1 MSRFSS
7 ILEQNDVAQV
17 FDLFETY
24 QKNSIYVVG
33 GSIRDALLNREITD
47 IDFATS
53 LKPKT
58 ITEIL
63 NKENIKFI
71 DVGIDHGTVT
81 AIINE
86 RKFEITT
93 FRNDIFTDGRHAQVS
108 FSNSLEEDALR
119 RDFTINAMYLDKGG
133 NLIDPKD
140 GKTDLENRVVRFIGN
155 PDERIK
161 EDYLRLLRYFRFLSR
176 YLDNID
182 KASMDAS
189 ILLAKNLNLL
199 SAERLLLEFNKILLS
214 KNAINILDKIIKNDV
229 LTNIFIPVL
238 IDNYQLNKSLLKNIL
253 AKLINYKDRL
263 NYPFIIYVSFLIT
276 FLEQKETNK
285 NNIISLVIKKFKL
298 SREDKRLLIRNID
311 WLLNIK
317 KINKITI
324 INLWLDYGEL
334 EVMDFKDILIIN
346 DISIKNDLKNAF
358 NKPPPKFPISGK
370 DLIKKGLKEGKEVG
384 QVLNHI
390 RDWWILNDCKPSYS
404 ECLDKIKNFHN

>member
-7 ILEQNDVAQV
+7 ILEQKDVAQV

-161 EDYLRLLRYFRFLSR
+161 EDYLRILRYFRFLALFGDISPDAEVMKTIKAN
-176 YLDNID
+176 LDKLSVVSKERQWNEL
-182 KASMDAS
+182 KS
-189 ILLAKNLNLL
+189 ILSLNAPNHAISAMSEIGLFDVYFDGTSINDAFVNLIEIESRISL
-199 SAERLLLEFNKILLS
+199 SIDPILRLS
-214 KNAINILDKIIKNDV
+214 
-229 LTNIFIPVL
+229 TL
-238 IDNYQLNKSLLKNIL
+238 IDNSLDKANTIIKKLPLSKSDSTDLLKLSTLNKKIVSYMSMKEVRYLLYLLGRDGFQKQIL
-253 AKLINYKDRL
+253 VNWAKDTN
-263 NYPFIIYVSFLIT
+263 
-276 FLEQKETNK
+276 NK
-285 NNIISLVIKKFKL
+285 NEVNWRSLYEVAQSWEKPSFALTAKDVINMGISQGPMV
-298 SREDKRLLIRNID
+298 
-311 WLLNIK
+311 
-317 KINKITI
+317 
-324 INLWLDYGEL
+324 G
-334 EVMDFKDILIIN
+334 DIL
-346 DISIKNDLKNAF
+346 
-358 NKPPPKFPISGK
+358 
-370 DLIKKGLKEGKEVG
+370 KEVE
-384 QVLNHI
+384 V
-390 RDWWILNDCKPSYS
+390 WWAENDFID
-404 ECLDKIKNFHN
+404 DKFSLIERLKAIVQSKK

>member
-161 EDYLRLLRYFRFLSR
+161 EDYLRILRYFRFLALFGDISPDAEVMKTITANLDKLSVVSKERQWNELKSILSLNAPNNAISAMSEIGLLDVYFDGTSINDAFVNLIEIESRISLSIDPILRLSTLIENSLDKANTIIKKLPLSKSDSTDLLKLSTLNKKIVSYMSMKEVR
-176 YLDNID
+176 YLLYLLGRDGFQKQILVNWAKDTNNKNEVNWRSLYEVAQSWEKPSFALKAKDVINMGISQGPMVGDILKEVEDWWAENDFID
-182 KASMDAS
+182 DKFSL
-189 ILLAKNLNLL
+189 I
-199 SAERLLLEFNKILLS
+199 ERLKAIVQS
-214 KNAINILDKIIKNDV
+214 KK
-229 LTNIFIPVL
+229 
-238 IDNYQLNKSLLKNIL
+238 
-253 AKLINYKDRL
+253 
-263 NYPFIIYVSFLIT
+263 
-276 FLEQKETNK
+276 
-285 NNIISLVIKKFKL
+285 
-298 SREDKRLLIRNID
+298 
-311 WLLNIK
+311 
-317 KINKITI
+317 
-324 INLWLDYGEL
+324 
-334 EVMDFKDILIIN
+334 
-346 DISIKNDLKNAF
+346 
-358 NKPPPKFPISGK
+358 
-370 DLIKKGLKEGKEVG
+370 
-384 QVLNHI
+384 
-390 RDWWILNDCKPSYS
+390 
-404 ECLDKIKNFHN
+404 

>member
-63 NKENIKFI
+63 DRENIKFI

-161 EDYLRLLRYFRFLSR
+161 EDYLRILRYFRFLALFGDISPDAEVMKTIKAN
-176 YLDNID
+176 LDKLSVVSKERQWNEL
-182 KASMDAS
+182 KS
-189 ILLAKNLNLL
+189 ILSLAAPNNAI
-199 SAERLLLEFNKILLS
+199 SAMSEIGLLEDYFDGTGINDAFVNLIEIESRISLSIDPILRLS
-214 KNAINILDKIIKNDV
+214 
-229 LTNIFIPVL
+229 TL
-238 IDNYQLNKSLLKNIL
+238 IDNSLDKANTIIKKLPLSKSDSTDLLKLSTLNKKIVSYMSMKEVRYLLYLLGRDGFQKQIL
-253 AKLINYKDRL
+253 VNWAKDTN
-263 NYPFIIYVSFLIT
+263 
-276 FLEQKETNK
+276 NK
-285 NNIISLVIKKFKL
+285 NEVNWRSLYEVAQSWEKPSFALTAKDVINMGISQGPMV
-298 SREDKRLLIRNID
+298 
-311 WLLNIK
+311 
-317 KINKITI
+317 
-324 INLWLDYGEL
+324 G
-334 EVMDFKDILIIN
+334 DIL
-346 DISIKNDLKNAF
+346 
-358 NKPPPKFPISGK
+358 
-370 DLIKKGLKEGKEVG
+370 KEVE
-384 QVLNHI
+384 
-390 RDWWILNDCKPSYS
+390 DWWAENDFID
-404 ECLDKIKNFHN
+404 DKFSLIERLKAIVQSKK

>member
-1 MSRFSS
+1 MSRFSL

-24 QKNSIYVVG
+24 QKNSIFVVG
-33 GSIRDALLNREITD
+33 GAIRDALLNREITD

-71 DVGIDHGTVT
+71 DVGINHGTVT

-93 FRNDIFTDGRHAQVS
+93 FRKDIFTDGRHAQVS

-161 EDYLRLLRYFRFLSR
+161 EDYLRILRYFRFLALFGDISPDAEVMKTIKANLDKLSVVSKERQWNELKSILSLNAPNHAISAMSEIGLLDVYFDGTNINDAFVNLIEIESRISLSIDPILRLSTLIENSLDKANTIIKKLPLSKSDSTDLLKLSTLNKKIVSYMSMKEVR
-176 YLDNID
+176 YLLYLLGRDGFQ
-182 KASMDAS
+182 KQ
-189 ILLAKNLNLL
+189 ILVNWAK
-199 SAERLLLEFNKILLS
+199 
-214 KNAINILDKIIKNDV
+214 D
-229 LTNIFIPVL
+229 TN
-238 IDNYQLNKSLLKNIL
+238 
-253 AKLINYKDRL
+253 
-263 NYPFIIYVSFLIT
+263 
-276 FLEQKETNK
+276 NK
-285 NNIISLVIKKFKL
+285 NEVNWRSLYEVAQSWEKPSFALAAKDVINMGISQGPMV
-298 SREDKRLLIRNID
+298 
-311 WLLNIK
+311 
-317 KINKITI
+317 
-324 INLWLDYGEL
+324 G
-334 EVMDFKDILIIN
+334 DILKEVEDWWAEN
-346 DISIKNDLKNAF
+346 DFIDD
-358 NKPPPKFPISGK
+358 KFS
-370 DLIKKGLKEGKEVG
+370 LIEGLKAIVQSK
-384 QVLNHI
+384 
-390 RDWWILNDCKPSYS
+390 K
-404 ECLDKIKNFHN
+404 

>member
-7 ILEQNDVAQV
+7 ILEQNDVARV

-58 ITEIL
+58 ITKIL
-63 NKENIKFI
+63 NKENIKFS

-161 EDYLRLLRYFRFLSR
+161 EDYLRILRYFRFLALFGDISPDAEVMKTIKANLNKLSVVSKERQWNELKSILSLTAPNNAISAMSEIGLLDVFFDGTSINDAFVNLIEIESRISLSIDPILRLSTLIENSLDKANTIIKKLPLSKSDSTDLLKLSTLNKKIVSYMSMKEVR
-176 YLDNID
+176 YLLYLLGRDGFQKQILVNWAKDTNNKNEVNWRSLYEVAQSWEKPSFALTAKDVINMGISQGPMVGDILKEVEDWWAENDFID
-182 KASMDAS
+182 DKFSL
-189 ILLAKNLNLL
+189 I
-199 SAERLLLEFNKILLS
+199 ERLKAIVQS
-214 KNAINILDKIIKNDV
+214 KK
-229 LTNIFIPVL
+229 
-238 IDNYQLNKSLLKNIL
+238 
-253 AKLINYKDRL
+253 
-263 NYPFIIYVSFLIT
+263 
-276 FLEQKETNK
+276 
-285 NNIISLVIKKFKL
+285 
-298 SREDKRLLIRNID
+298 
-311 WLLNIK
+311 
-317 KINKITI
+317 
-324 INLWLDYGEL
+324 
-334 EVMDFKDILIIN
+334 
-346 DISIKNDLKNAF
+346 
-358 NKPPPKFPISGK
+358 
-370 DLIKKGLKEGKEVG
+370 
-384 QVLNHI
+384 
-390 RDWWILNDCKPSYS
+390 
-404 ECLDKIKNFHN
+404 

>member
-24 QKNSIYVVG
+24 QKNSIFVVG

-53 LKPKT
+53 LEPKT

-133 NLIDPKD
+133 NLFDPTD
-140 GKTDLENRVVRFIGN
+140 GKKDLENKVVRFIGN

-161 EDYLRLLRYFRFLSR
+161 EDYLRILRYFRFLALFGDISPDAEVMKTITANLDKLSVVSKERQWNELKSILSLTAPNNAISAMSEIGLLEDYFDGTGINDAFVNLIEIESRISFSIDPILRLSTLIENSLDKANTFLKKLPLSKSDSTDLLKLSTLNKKIVSYMSMKEVR
-176 YLDNID
+176 YLLYLLGRDGFQKQILVNWAKDKNNKNEVNWRSLYEVAQSWEKPSFALTAKDVINMGISQGPMVGDILKEVEDWWAENDFID
-182 KASMDAS
+182 DKFSL
-189 ILLAKNLNLL
+189 I
-199 SAERLLLEFNKILLS
+199 ERLKAIVQS
-214 KNAINILDKIIKNDV
+214 KK
-229 LTNIFIPVL
+229 
-238 IDNYQLNKSLLKNIL
+238 
-253 AKLINYKDRL
+253 
-263 NYPFIIYVSFLIT
+263 
-276 FLEQKETNK
+276 
-285 NNIISLVIKKFKL
+285 
-298 SREDKRLLIRNID
+298 
-311 WLLNIK
+311 
-317 KINKITI
+317 
-324 INLWLDYGEL
+324 
-334 EVMDFKDILIIN
+334 
-346 DISIKNDLKNAF
+346 
-358 NKPPPKFPISGK
+358 
-370 DLIKKGLKEGKEVG
+370 
-384 QVLNHI
+384 
-390 RDWWILNDCKPSYS
+390 
-404 ECLDKIKNFHN
+404 

>member
-119 RDFTINAMYLDKGG
+119 RDFTINAMYLDKSG
-133 NLIDPKD
+133 NLIDPTD
-140 GKTDLENRVVRFIGN
+140 GKKDLENRVVRFIGR

-161 EDYLRLLRYFRFLSR
+161 EDYLRILRYFRFLALFGDISPDAEVMKTISANLDKLSVVSKERQWNELKSILTLTAPNNAISAMSEIGLLDVYFDGTSINDAFVNLIEIESRISLSIDPILRFSTLIENSLDKANTIIKKLPLSKSDSTDLLKLSTLNKKIVSYMSMKEVR
-176 YLDNID
+176 YLLYLLGRDGFQKQILVNWAMDTNNKNEVNWRSLYEVAQSWEKPSFALTAKDVINMGISQGPMVGDILKEVEDWWAENDFID
-182 KASMDAS
+182 DKFSL
-189 ILLAKNLNLL
+189 I
-199 SAERLLLEFNKILLS
+199 ERLKAIVQS
-214 KNAINILDKIIKNDV
+214 KK
-229 LTNIFIPVL
+229 
-238 IDNYQLNKSLLKNIL
+238 
-253 AKLINYKDRL
+253 
-263 NYPFIIYVSFLIT
+263 
-276 FLEQKETNK
+276 
-285 NNIISLVIKKFKL
+285 
-298 SREDKRLLIRNID
+298 
-311 WLLNIK
+311 
-317 KINKITI
+317 
-324 INLWLDYGEL
+324 
-334 EVMDFKDILIIN
+334 
-346 DISIKNDLKNAF
+346 
-358 NKPPPKFPISGK
+358 
-370 DLIKKGLKEGKEVG
+370 
-384 QVLNHI
+384 
-390 RDWWILNDCKPSYS
+390 
-404 ECLDKIKNFHN
+404 

>member
-161 EDYLRLLRYFRFLSR
+161 EDYLRILRYFRFLALFGDISPDAEVMKTIKANLDKLSVVSKERQWNELKSILSLSAPNNSISAMSEIGLLDDYFNGTGINDAFVNLIEIESRISLSIDPILRLSTLIENSLDKANTIIKKLPLSKSDSTDLLKLSTLNKKIVSYMSMKEVR
-176 YLDNID
+176 YLLYLLGRDGFQKQILVNWAKDTNNKNEVNWRSLYEVAQSWEKPSFALTAKDVINMGISQGPMVGDILKEVEDWWAENDFID
-182 KASMDAS
+182 DKFSL
-189 ILLAKNLNLL
+189 I
-199 SAERLLLEFNKILLS
+199 ERLKAIVQS
-214 KNAINILDKIIKNDV
+214 KK
-229 LTNIFIPVL
+229 
-238 IDNYQLNKSLLKNIL
+238 
-253 AKLINYKDRL
+253 
-263 NYPFIIYVSFLIT
+263 
-276 FLEQKETNK
+276 
-285 NNIISLVIKKFKL
+285 
-298 SREDKRLLIRNID
+298 
-311 WLLNIK
+311 
-317 KINKITI
+317 
-324 INLWLDYGEL
+324 
-334 EVMDFKDILIIN
+334 
-346 DISIKNDLKNAF
+346 
-358 NKPPPKFPISGK
+358 
-370 DLIKKGLKEGKEVG
+370 
-384 QVLNHI
+384 
-390 RDWWILNDCKPSYS
+390 
-404 ECLDKIKNFHN
+404 

>member
-33 GSIRDALLNREITD
+33 GSVRDALLNREITD

-161 EDYLRLLRYFRFLSR
+161 EDYLRILRYFRFLALFGDISPDAEVMKTIKANLDKLSVVSKERQWNELKSILSLNAPNNAISAMSEIGLLDVYFDGTSINDAFVNLIEIESRISLSIDPILRLSTLIENSLDKANTIIKKLPLSKSDSTDLLKLSTLNKKIVSYMSMKEVR
-176 YLDNID
+176 YLLYLLGRDGFQKQILVNWAKDTNNKNEVNWRSLYEVAQSWEKPSFALTAKDVINMGISQGPMVGDILKEVEDWWAENDFID
-182 KASMDAS
+182 DKFSL
-189 ILLAKNLNLL
+189 I
-199 SAERLLLEFNKILLS
+199 ERLKAIVQS
-214 KNAINILDKIIKNDV
+214 KK
-229 LTNIFIPVL
+229 
-238 IDNYQLNKSLLKNIL
+238 
-253 AKLINYKDRL
+253 
-263 NYPFIIYVSFLIT
+263 
-276 FLEQKETNK
+276 
-285 NNIISLVIKKFKL
+285 
-298 SREDKRLLIRNID
+298 
-311 WLLNIK
+311 
-317 KINKITI
+317 
-324 INLWLDYGEL
+324 
-334 EVMDFKDILIIN
+334 
-346 DISIKNDLKNAF
+346 
-358 NKPPPKFPISGK
+358 
-370 DLIKKGLKEGKEVG
+370 
-384 QVLNHI
+384 
-390 RDWWILNDCKPSYS
+390 
-404 ECLDKIKNFHN
+404 

>member
-161 EDYLRLLRYFRFLSR
+161 EDYLRILRYFRFLALFGDISPDAEVMKTIKAN
-176 YLDNID
+176 LDKLSVVSKERQWNEL
-182 KASMDAS
+182 KS
-189 ILLAKNLNLL
+189 ILSLTAPNNAI
-199 SAERLLLEFNKILLS
+199 SAMSEIGLLEDYFDGTGINDAFVNLIEIESRISLSIDPILRLS
-214 KNAINILDKIIKNDV
+214 
-229 LTNIFIPVL
+229 TL
-238 IDNYQLNKSLLKNIL
+238 IDNSLDKANTIIKKLPLSKSDSTDLLKLSTLNKKIVSYMSMKEVRYLLYLLGRDGFQKQIL
-253 AKLINYKDRL
+253 VNWAKDTN
-263 NYPFIIYVSFLIT
+263 
-276 FLEQKETNK
+276 NK
-285 NNIISLVIKKFKL
+285 NEVNWRSLYEVAQSWEKPSFALTAKDVINMGISQGPMV
-298 SREDKRLLIRNID
+298 
-311 WLLNIK
+311 
-317 KINKITI
+317 
-324 INLWLDYGEL
+324 G
-334 EVMDFKDILIIN
+334 DIL
-346 DISIKNDLKNAF
+346 
-358 NKPPPKFPISGK
+358 
-370 DLIKKGLKEGKEVG
+370 KEVE
-384 QVLNHI
+384 
-390 RDWWILNDCKPSYS
+390 DWWAENDFID
-404 ECLDKIKNFHN
+404 DKFSLIERLKAIVQSKK

>member
-1 MSRFSS
+1 MSRFSL

-24 QKNSIYVVG
+24 QKNSIFVVG

-161 EDYLRLLRYFRFLSR
+161 EDYLRILRYFRFLALFGDISPDAEVMKTIKANLDKLSVVSKERQWNELKSILSLNAPNNAISAMSEIGLLDDYFNGTSINDAFVNLIEIESRISLSIDPILRLSTLIENSLDKANTIIKKLPLSKSDSTDLLKLSTLNKKIVSYMSMKEVR
-176 YLDNID
+176 YLLYLLGRDGFQKQILVNWAKDTNNKNEVNWRSLYEVAQSWEKPSFALTAKDVINMGISQGPMVGDILKEVEDWWAENDFID
-182 KASMDAS
+182 DKFSL
-189 ILLAKNLNLL
+189 I
-199 SAERLLLEFNKILLS
+199 ERLKAIVQS
-214 KNAINILDKIIKNDV
+214 KK
-229 LTNIFIPVL
+229 
-238 IDNYQLNKSLLKNIL
+238 
-253 AKLINYKDRL
+253 
-263 NYPFIIYVSFLIT
+263 
-276 FLEQKETNK
+276 
-285 NNIISLVIKKFKL
+285 
-298 SREDKRLLIRNID
+298 
-311 WLLNIK
+311 
-317 KINKITI
+317 
-324 INLWLDYGEL
+324 
-334 EVMDFKDILIIN
+334 
-346 DISIKNDLKNAF
+346 
-358 NKPPPKFPISGK
+358 
-370 DLIKKGLKEGKEVG
+370 
-384 QVLNHI
+384 
-390 RDWWILNDCKPSYS
+390 
-404 ECLDKIKNFHN
+404 

>member
-17 FDLFETY
+17 FDLFESY

-133 NLIDPKD
+133 NLIDPTD

-161 EDYLRLLRYFRFLSR
+161 EDYLRILRYFRFLALFGDISPDAEVMKTIKANLDKLSVVSKERQWNELKSILSLSAPNNSISAMSEIGLLNVYFDGTSINDAFVNLIEIESRISLSIDPILRLSTLIENSLDKANTIIKKLPLSKSDSTDLLKLSTLNKKIVSYMSMKEVR
-176 YLDNID
+176 YLLYLLGRDGFQKQILVNWAKDTNNKNEVNWRSLYEVAQSWEKPSFALTAKDVINMGISQGPMVGDILKEVEDWWAENDFID
-182 KASMDAS
+182 DKFSL
-189 ILLAKNLNLL
+189 I
-199 SAERLLLEFNKILLS
+199 ERLKAIVQS
-214 KNAINILDKIIKNDV
+214 KK
-229 LTNIFIPVL
+229 
-238 IDNYQLNKSLLKNIL
+238 
-253 AKLINYKDRL
+253 
-263 NYPFIIYVSFLIT
+263 
-276 FLEQKETNK
+276 
-285 NNIISLVIKKFKL
+285 
-298 SREDKRLLIRNID
+298 
-311 WLLNIK
+311 
-317 KINKITI
+317 
-324 INLWLDYGEL
+324 
-334 EVMDFKDILIIN
+334 
-346 DISIKNDLKNAF
+346 
-358 NKPPPKFPISGK
+358 
-370 DLIKKGLKEGKEVG
+370 
-384 QVLNHI
+384 
-390 RDWWILNDCKPSYS
+390 
-404 ECLDKIKNFHN
+404 

>member
-140 GKTDLENRVVRFIGN
+140 GKTDLENRIVRFIGN

-161 EDYLRLLRYFRFLSR
+161 EDYLRILRYFRFLALFGDISPDAEVMKTIKANLDKLSVVSKERQWNELKSILSLNAPNNAISAMSEIGLLDVYFDGTSINDAFVNLIEIESRLSLSIDPILRLSTLIENSLDKANDIIKKLPLSKSDSTDLLKLSTLNKKIVSYMSMKEVR
-176 YLDNID
+176 YLLYLLGRDGFQKQILVNWAKDTNNKNEVNWRSLYEVAQSWEKPSFALTAKDVINMGISQGPMVGDILKEVEDWWAENDFID
-182 KASMDAS
+182 DKFSL
-189 ILLAKNLNLL
+189 I
-199 SAERLLLEFNKILLS
+199 ERLKAIVQS
-214 KNAINILDKIIKNDV
+214 KK
-229 LTNIFIPVL
+229 
-238 IDNYQLNKSLLKNIL
+238 
-253 AKLINYKDRL
+253 
-263 NYPFIIYVSFLIT
+263 
-276 FLEQKETNK
+276 
-285 NNIISLVIKKFKL
+285 
-298 SREDKRLLIRNID
+298 
-311 WLLNIK
+311 
-317 KINKITI
+317 
-324 INLWLDYGEL
+324 
-334 EVMDFKDILIIN
+334 
-346 DISIKNDLKNAF
+346 
-358 NKPPPKFPISGK
+358 
-370 DLIKKGLKEGKEVG
+370 
-384 QVLNHI
+384 
-390 RDWWILNDCKPSYS
+390 
-404 ECLDKIKNFHN
+404 

>member
-17 FDLFETY
+17 FELFETH
-24 QKNSIYVVG
+24 QKYSIFVVG

-161 EDYLRLLRYFRFLSR
+161 EDYLRILRYFRFLALFGDISPDAEVMKTIKANLDKLSVVSKERQWNELKSILSLTAPNNAISAMSEIGLLDVYFDGTSINDAFVNLIEIESRISLSIDPILRLSTLIENSLDKANTIIKKLPLSKSDSTDLLKLSTLNKKIVSYMSMKEVR
-176 YLDNID
+176 YLLYLLGRDGFQKQILVNWAKDTNNKNEVNWRSLYEVAQSWEKPSFALTAKDVINMGISQGPMVGDILKEVEDWWAENDFID
-182 KASMDAS
+182 DKFSL
-189 ILLAKNLNLL
+189 I
-199 SAERLLLEFNKILLS
+199 ERLKAIVQS
-214 KNAINILDKIIKNDV
+214 KK
-229 LTNIFIPVL
+229 
-238 IDNYQLNKSLLKNIL
+238 
-253 AKLINYKDRL
+253 
-263 NYPFIIYVSFLIT
+263 
-276 FLEQKETNK
+276 
-285 NNIISLVIKKFKL
+285 
-298 SREDKRLLIRNID
+298 
-311 WLLNIK
+311 
-317 KINKITI
+317 
-324 INLWLDYGEL
+324 
-334 EVMDFKDILIIN
+334 
-346 DISIKNDLKNAF
+346 
-358 NKPPPKFPISGK
+358 
-370 DLIKKGLKEGKEVG
+370 
-384 QVLNHI
+384 
-390 RDWWILNDCKPSYS
+390 
-404 ECLDKIKNFHN
+404 

>member
-17 FDLFETY
+17 FDLFEAY
-24 QKNSIYVVG
+24 QKNSIFVVG

-53 LKPKT
+53 LEPKT

-133 NLIDPKD
+133 NLIDPTD
-140 GKTDLENRVVRFIGN
+140 GKKDLENRVVRFIGN

-161 EDYLRLLRYFRFLSR
+161 EDYLRILRYFRFLALFGNISPDAEVMKTITANLDKLSVVSKERQWNELKSILSLTAPNNAISAMSEIGLLDDYFDGTGINDAFVNLIEIESRISFSIDPILRLSTLIENSLDKANTIIKKLPLSKSDSTDLLKLSTLNKKIVSYMSMKEVR
-176 YLDNID
+176 YLLYLLGRDGFQKQILVNWAKDKNNKNEVNWRSLYEVAQSWEKPSFALTAKDVINMGISQGPMVGDILKEVEDWWAENDFID
-182 KASMDAS
+182 DKFSL
-189 ILLAKNLNLL
+189 I
-199 SAERLLLEFNKILLS
+199 ERLKAIVQS
-214 KNAINILDKIIKNDV
+214 KK
-229 LTNIFIPVL
+229 
-238 IDNYQLNKSLLKNIL
+238 
-253 AKLINYKDRL
+253 
-263 NYPFIIYVSFLIT
+263 
-276 FLEQKETNK
+276 
-285 NNIISLVIKKFKL
+285 
-298 SREDKRLLIRNID
+298 
-311 WLLNIK
+311 
-317 KINKITI
+317 
-324 INLWLDYGEL
+324 
-334 EVMDFKDILIIN
+334 
-346 DISIKNDLKNAF
+346 
-358 NKPPPKFPISGK
+358 
-370 DLIKKGLKEGKEVG
+370 
-384 QVLNHI
+384 
-390 RDWWILNDCKPSYS
+390 
-404 ECLDKIKNFHN
+404 

>member
-161 EDYLRLLRYFRFLSR
+161 EDYLRILRYFRFLALFGDISPDAEVMKTIKAN
-176 YLDNID
+176 LDKLSVVSKERQWNEL
-182 KASMDAS
+182 KS
-189 ILLAKNLNLL
+189 ILSL
-199 SAERLLLEFNKILLS
+199 SAPNNSISAMSEIGLLDVYFDGTSINDAFVNLIEIESRISLSIDPILRLS
-214 KNAINILDKIIKNDV
+214 
-229 LTNIFIPVL
+229 TL
-238 IDNYQLNKSLLKNIL
+238 IDNSLDKANTIIKKLPLSKSDSTDLLKLSTLNKKIVSYMSMKEVRYLLYLLGRDGFQKQIL
-253 AKLINYKDRL
+253 VNWAKDTN
-263 NYPFIIYVSFLIT
+263 
-276 FLEQKETNK
+276 NK
-285 NNIISLVIKKFKL
+285 NEVNWRSLYEVAQSWEKPSFALTAKDVINMGISQGPMV
-298 SREDKRLLIRNID
+298 
-311 WLLNIK
+311 
-317 KINKITI
+317 
-324 INLWLDYGEL
+324 G
-334 EVMDFKDILIIN
+334 DIL
-346 DISIKNDLKNAF
+346 
-358 NKPPPKFPISGK
+358 
-370 DLIKKGLKEGKEVG
+370 KEVE
-384 QVLNHI
+384 
-390 RDWWILNDCKPSYS
+390 DWWAENDFID
-404 ECLDKIKNFHN
+404 DKFSLIERLKAIVQSKK

>member
-24 QKNSIYVVG
+24 QKNSIFVVG
-33 GSIRDALLNREITD
+33 GAIRDALLNREITD

-119 RDFTINAMYLDKGG
+119 RDFTINAMYLDKSG
-133 NLIDPKD
+133 NLIDPTD
-140 GKTDLENRVVRFIGN
+140 GKKDLENRVVRFIGR

-161 EDYLRLLRYFRFLSR
+161 EDYLRILRYFRFLALFSDISPDAEVMKTISANLDKLSVVSKERQWNELKSILTLTAPNNAISAMSEIGLLDDYFNGIGINDAFVNLIEIESKISFSIDPILRLSTLIENSLDKANTIIKKLPLSKSESTDLLKLCTLNKKVVSYMSMKEVR
-176 YLDNID
+176 YLLYLLGRDGFQKQILVTWAKDANNKNEVNWRSLYEVAQSWEKPSFALTAKDVINMGISQGPMVGDILKEVEDWWAENDFID
-182 KASMDAS
+182 DKFSL
-189 ILLAKNLNLL
+189 I
-199 SAERLLLEFNKILLS
+199 ERLKAIVQS
-214 KNAINILDKIIKNDV
+214 KK
-229 LTNIFIPVL
+229 
-238 IDNYQLNKSLLKNIL
+238 
-253 AKLINYKDRL
+253 
-263 NYPFIIYVSFLIT
+263 
-276 FLEQKETNK
+276 
-285 NNIISLVIKKFKL
+285 
-298 SREDKRLLIRNID
+298 
-311 WLLNIK
+311 
-317 KINKITI
+317 
-324 INLWLDYGEL
+324 
-334 EVMDFKDILIIN
+334 
-346 DISIKNDLKNAF
+346 
-358 NKPPPKFPISGK
+358 
-370 DLIKKGLKEGKEVG
+370 
-384 QVLNHI
+384 
-390 RDWWILNDCKPSYS
+390 
-404 ECLDKIKNFHN
+404 

>member
-161 EDYLRLLRYFRFLSR
+161 EDYLRILRYFRFLALFGDISPDAEVMKTIKANLDKLSVVSKERQWNELKSILSLTAPNNAISAMSEIGLLDVYFDGTSINDAFVNLIEIESRISLSIDPILRLSTLIENSLDKANTIIKKLPLSKSDSTDLLKLSTLNKKIVSYMSMKEVR
-176 YLDNID
+176 YLLYLLGRDGFQ
-182 KASMDAS
+182 KQ
-189 ILLAKNLNLL
+189 ILVNWAK
-199 SAERLLLEFNKILLS
+199 
-214 KNAINILDKIIKNDV
+214 D
-229 LTNIFIPVL
+229 TN
-238 IDNYQLNKSLLKNIL
+238 
-253 AKLINYKDRL
+253 
-263 NYPFIIYVSFLIT
+263 
-276 FLEQKETNK
+276 NK
-285 NNIISLVIKKFKL
+285 NEVNWRSL
-298 SREDKRLLIRNID
+298 
-311 WLLNIK
+311 
-317 KINKITI
+317 
-324 INLWLDYGEL
+324 Y
-334 EVMDFKDILIIN
+334 EVAQ
-346 DISIKNDLKNAF
+346 SW
-358 NKPPPKFPISGK
+358 
-370 DLIKKGLKEGKEVG
+370 E
-384 QVLNHI
+384 
-390 RDWWILNDCKPSYS
+390 KPSFALTAVSYTH
-404 ECLDKIKNFHN
+404 LTLPTKRIV

>member
-133 NLIDPKD
+133 NLIDPID

-161 EDYLRLLRYFRFLSR
+161 EDYLRILRYFRFLALFGDISPDAEVMKTIKAN
-176 YLDNID
+176 LDKLSVVSKERQWNEL
-182 KASMDAS
+182 KS
-189 ILLAKNLNLL
+189 ILTLTAPNNAI
-199 SAERLLLEFNKILLS
+199 SAMSEIGLLEDYFDGTGINDAFVNLIEIESRISLSIDPILRLS
-214 KNAINILDKIIKNDV
+214 
-229 LTNIFIPVL
+229 TL
-238 IDNYQLNKSLLKNIL
+238 IDNSLDKANTIIKKLPLSKSDSTDLLKLSTLNKKIVSYMSMKEVRYLLYLLGRDGFQKQIL
-253 AKLINYKDRL
+253 VNWAKDTN
-263 NYPFIIYVSFLIT
+263 
-276 FLEQKETNK
+276 NK
-285 NNIISLVIKKFKL
+285 NEVNWRSLYEVAQSWEKPSFALTAKDVINMGISQGPMV
-298 SREDKRLLIRNID
+298 
-311 WLLNIK
+311 
-317 KINKITI
+317 
-324 INLWLDYGEL
+324 G
-334 EVMDFKDILIIN
+334 DIL
-346 DISIKNDLKNAF
+346 
-358 NKPPPKFPISGK
+358 
-370 DLIKKGLKEGKEVG
+370 KEVE
-384 QVLNHI
+384 
-390 RDWWILNDCKPSYS
+390 DWWAENDFID
-404 ECLDKIKNFHN
+404 DKFSLIERLKAIVQSKK

>member
-1 MSRFSS
+1 MSRFSL

-161 EDYLRLLRYFRFLSR
+161 EDYLRILRYFRFLALFGDISPDAEVMKTIKANLDKLSVVSKERQWNELKSILSLNAPNNAISAMSEIGLLDVYFDGTSINDAFVNLIEIESRISLSIDPILRLSTLIENSLDKANTIIKKLPLSKSDSTDLLKLSTLNKKIVSYMSMKEVR
-176 YLDNID
+176 YLLYLLGRDGFQKQILVNWAKDTNNKNEVNWRSLYEVAQSWEKPSFALTAKDVINMGISQGPMVGDILKEVEDWWAENDFID
-182 KASMDAS
+182 DKFSL
-189 ILLAKNLNLL
+189 I
-199 SAERLLLEFNKILLS
+199 ERLKAIVQS
-214 KNAINILDKIIKNDV
+214 KK
-229 LTNIFIPVL
+229 
-238 IDNYQLNKSLLKNIL
+238 
-253 AKLINYKDRL
+253 
-263 NYPFIIYVSFLIT
+263 
-276 FLEQKETNK
+276 
-285 NNIISLVIKKFKL
+285 
-298 SREDKRLLIRNID
+298 
-311 WLLNIK
+311 
-317 KINKITI
+317 
-324 INLWLDYGEL
+324 
-334 EVMDFKDILIIN
+334 
-346 DISIKNDLKNAF
+346 
-358 NKPPPKFPISGK
+358 
-370 DLIKKGLKEGKEVG
+370 
-384 QVLNHI
+384 
-390 RDWWILNDCKPSYS
+390 
-404 ECLDKIKNFHN
+404 

>member
-161 EDYLRLLRYFRFLSR
+161 EDYLRILRYFRFLALFGDISPDAEVMKTIKANLDKLSVVSKERQWNELKSILSLNAPNSAISAMSEIGLLDVYFDGTSINDAFVNLIEIESRISLLIDPILRLSTLIENSLDKANTIIKKLPLSKSDSTDLLKLSTLNKKIVSYMSMKEVR
-176 YLDNID
+176 YLLYLLGRDDFQKQILVNWAKDTNNKNEVNWRSLYEVAQSWEKPSFVLTAKDVINMGISQGPMVGDILKEVEDWWAENDFID
-182 KASMDAS
+182 DKFSL
-189 ILLAKNLNLL
+189 I
-199 SAERLLLEFNKILLS
+199 ERLKAIVQS
-214 KNAINILDKIIKNDV
+214 KK
-229 LTNIFIPVL
+229 
-238 IDNYQLNKSLLKNIL
+238 
-253 AKLINYKDRL
+253 
-263 NYPFIIYVSFLIT
+263 
-276 FLEQKETNK
+276 
-285 NNIISLVIKKFKL
+285 
-298 SREDKRLLIRNID
+298 
-311 WLLNIK
+311 
-317 KINKITI
+317 
-324 INLWLDYGEL
+324 
-334 EVMDFKDILIIN
+334 
-346 DISIKNDLKNAF
+346 
-358 NKPPPKFPISGK
+358 
-370 DLIKKGLKEGKEVG
+370 
-384 QVLNHI
+384 
-390 RDWWILNDCKPSYS
+390 
-404 ECLDKIKNFHN
+404 

>member
-93 FRNDIFTDGRHAQVS
+93 FRDDIFTDGRHAQVS

-119 RDFTINAMYLDKGG
+119 RDFTINAMYLDKSG
-133 NLIDPKD
+133 NLIDPTD
-140 GKTDLENRVVRFIGN
+140 GKKDLENRVVRFIGR

-161 EDYLRLLRYFRFLSR
+161 EDYLRILRYFRFLALFGDISPDAEVMKTISANLDKLSVVSKERQWNELKSILTLTAPNNAISAMSEIGLLDDYFNGIGINDAFVNLIEIESKISFSIDPILRLSTLIENSLDKANTIIKKLPLSKSESTDLLKLCTLNKKVVSYMSMKEVR
-176 YLDNID
+176 YLLYLLGRDGFQKQILVTWAKDANNKNEVNWRSLYEVAQSWEKPSFALTAKDVINMGISQGPMVGDILKEVEDWWAENDFID
-182 KASMDAS
+182 DKFSL
-189 ILLAKNLNLL
+189 I
-199 SAERLLLEFNKILLS
+199 ERLKAIVQS
-214 KNAINILDKIIKNDV
+214 KK
-229 LTNIFIPVL
+229 
-238 IDNYQLNKSLLKNIL
+238 
-253 AKLINYKDRL
+253 
-263 NYPFIIYVSFLIT
+263 
-276 FLEQKETNK
+276 
-285 NNIISLVIKKFKL
+285 
-298 SREDKRLLIRNID
+298 
-311 WLLNIK
+311 
-317 KINKITI
+317 
-324 INLWLDYGEL
+324 
-334 EVMDFKDILIIN
+334 
-346 DISIKNDLKNAF
+346 
-358 NKPPPKFPISGK
+358 
-370 DLIKKGLKEGKEVG
+370 
-384 QVLNHI
+384 
-390 RDWWILNDCKPSYS
+390 
-404 ECLDKIKNFHN
+404 

>member
-161 EDYLRLLRYFRFLSR
+161 EDYLRILRYFRFLALFGDISPDAEVMKTITANLDKLSVVSKERQWNELKSILSLNAPNNAISAMSEIGLLDVYFDGTSINDAFVNLIEIESRISLSIDPILRLSTLIENSLDKANTIIKKLPLSKSDSTDLLKLSTLNKKIVSYMSMKEVR
-176 YLDNID
+176 YLLYLLGRDGFQKQILVNWAKDTNNKNEVNWRSLYEVAQSWEKPSFALTAKDVINMGISQGPMVGDILKEVEDWWAENDFID
-182 KASMDAS
+182 DKFSL
-189 ILLAKNLNLL
+189 I
-199 SAERLLLEFNKILLS
+199 ERLKAIVQS
-214 KNAINILDKIIKNDV
+214 KK
-229 LTNIFIPVL
+229 
-238 IDNYQLNKSLLKNIL
+238 
-253 AKLINYKDRL
+253 
-263 NYPFIIYVSFLIT
+263 
-276 FLEQKETNK
+276 
-285 NNIISLVIKKFKL
+285 
-298 SREDKRLLIRNID
+298 
-311 WLLNIK
+311 
-317 KINKITI
+317 
-324 INLWLDYGEL
+324 
-334 EVMDFKDILIIN
+334 
-346 DISIKNDLKNAF
+346 
-358 NKPPPKFPISGK
+358 
-370 DLIKKGLKEGKEVG
+370 
-384 QVLNHI
+384 
-390 RDWWILNDCKPSYS
+390 
-404 ECLDKIKNFHN
+404 

>member
-161 EDYLRLLRYFRFLSR
+161 EDYLRILRYFRFLALFGDISPDAEVMKTIKANLDKLSVVSKERQWNELKSILSLNAPNNAITAMSEIGLLDIYFDGTSINDAFINLIEIESRISLSIDPILRLSTLIENSLDKANTIIKKLPLSKSDSTDLLKLSTLNKKIVSYMSMKEVR
-176 YLDNID
+176 YLLYLLGRDGFQKQILVTWAKDANNKNEVNWRSLYEVAQSWEKPSFALTAKDVINMGISQGPMVGDILKEVEDWWAENDFID
-182 KASMDAS
+182 DKFSL
-189 ILLAKNLNLL
+189 I
-199 SAERLLLEFNKILLS
+199 ERLKAIVQS
-214 KNAINILDKIIKNDV
+214 KK
-229 LTNIFIPVL
+229 
-238 IDNYQLNKSLLKNIL
+238 
-253 AKLINYKDRL
+253 
-263 NYPFIIYVSFLIT
+263 
-276 FLEQKETNK
+276 
-285 NNIISLVIKKFKL
+285 
-298 SREDKRLLIRNID
+298 
-311 WLLNIK
+311 
-317 KINKITI
+317 
-324 INLWLDYGEL
+324 
-334 EVMDFKDILIIN
+334 
-346 DISIKNDLKNAF
+346 
-358 NKPPPKFPISGK
+358 
-370 DLIKKGLKEGKEVG
+370 
-384 QVLNHI
+384 
-390 RDWWILNDCKPSYS
+390 
-404 ECLDKIKNFHN
+404 

>member
-161 EDYLRLLRYFRFLSR
+161 EDYLRILRYFRFLALFGDISPDAEVMKTITANLDKLSVVSKERQWNELKSILSLTAPNNAISAMSEIGLLDVYFDGTSINDAFVNLIEIESR
-176 YLDNID
+176 ISLSIDPILRLSTLIENSLD
-182 KASMDAS
+182 KANT
-189 ILLAKNLNLL
+189 IIKKLP
-199 SAERLLLEFNKILLS
+199 LS
-214 KNAINILDKIIKNDV
+214 KSDSTDLLK
-229 LTNIFIPVL
+229 LST
-238 IDNYQLNKSLLKNIL
+238 LNKKN
-253 AKLINYKDRL
+253 R
-263 NYPFIIYVSFLIT
+263 FLHVN
-276 FLEQKETNK
+276 ER
-285 NNIISLVIKKFKL
+285 S
-298 SREDKRLLIRNID
+298 
-311 WLLNIK
+311 
-317 KINKITI
+317 
-324 INLWLDYGEL
+324 
-334 EVMDFKDILIIN
+334 
-346 DISIKNDLKNAF
+346 
-358 NKPPPKFPISGK
+358 
-370 DLIKKGLKEGKEVG
+370 
-384 QVLNHI
+384 
-390 RDWWILNDCKPSYS
+390 
-404 ECLDKIKNFHN
+404 